1 MSRDL
6 RGFEAF
12 EADMAEVLFK
22 SDNERWNAVRA
33 RDPLADGCFVY
44 CVKTTKI
51 YCRPICKARL
61 AQRSNIE
68 FFTTIVEAMQAGYRA
83 CKRCKPE
90 LDIYIPEGEQS
101 IFKIQRLLE
110 DLPEGAPLPKLE
122 VLASEAGLTKY
133 HFHRSFKKAT
143 GESPRE
149 YALSRRRAR
158 LFDAGVRPNS
168 GDGSC
173 ISTPSLTADS
183 AVLSGAAASPETIQ
197 APLLDLGDWAMD
209 EFDTAFTLDDVPQF
223 AFDTKNTMSLDP
235 MGLPM
240 HGNELLLR
248 HTINLQAA
256 FRSTT
261 AWLKPRM
268 ALCWWH
274 STKRRYVR
282 WSCHL
287 QLLMSLHLYTIRFHF
302 PTSFWFR
309 SSKLSPRSG
318 DKTSR
323 GELLLSLQRW
333 SNQLR
338 PDELV
343 QLANEFER

>member
-1 MSRDL
+1 
-6 RGFEAF
+6 
-12 EADMAEVLFK
+12 MAEVLFR

-61 AQRSNIE
+61 ARRSNVE
-68 FFTTIVEAMQAGYRA
+68 FFATIPEAMEAGYRA

-110 DLPEGAPLPKLE
+110 NLPEGAPLPKLE

-143 GESPRE
+143 GSTPRE

-158 LFDAGVRPNS
+158 LFDARLRPES

-183 AVLSGAAASPETIQ
+183 AVLSGADASPETIQ
-197 APLLDLGDWAMD
+197 TPLFHLGDWGMD
-209 EFDTAFTLDDVPQF
+209 EFDAAYTFDTDAAF
-223 AFDTKNTMSLDP
+223 AFSSKDSMPLDP
-235 MGLPM
+235 MSLPM
-240 HGNELLLR
+240 HGN
-248 HTINLQAA
+248 
-256 FRSTT
+256 
-261 AWLKPRM
+261 
-268 ALCWWH
+268 
-274 STKRRYVR
+274 
-282 WSCHL
+282 
-287 QLLMSLHLYTIRFHF
+287 QLLPGTDYESLGSIPIYYSMAETKNGALLVAFDQTQICKMELASSAVDVLTSLHNTF
-302 PTSFWFR
+302 PFPNFVLVPIEQAEPEQR
-309 SSKLSPRSG
+309 RQQ
-318 DKTSR
+318 
-323 GELLLSLQRW
+323 LQGRVAAVITAME
-333 SNQLR
+333 Q
-338 PDELV
+338 PA
-343 QLANEFER
+343 QT